1 MKKIFKFHSFVFV
14 VLLLAGCTSQK
25 KLTYFNG
32 IDKNAADS
40 INFQSSFRHEG
51 IIVSGDMLGITV
63 SGLDPKSVAIFNLP
77 FVSFSSP
84 GSDQIYAAQTLQP
97 YVVDIDGNI
106 NFPVIGQ
113 LKAEGLSRSQL
124 VNLITNEI
132 KTYVQNPIVNIR
144 FMNSTVTVLGEVNK
158 PGQFTFINERTTLLD
173 ALGLAGDLTAYGK
186 RENVLIRRENNG
198 KVEFSRLNLN
208 DGSVFS
214 SPYYYIQQNDFIYV
228 EPNSVKSVSSQ
239 NIPLYL
245 SSVSTLATLVTLV
258 YSIAQANK
266 N

>member
-1 MKKIFKFHSFVFV
+1 M
-14 VLLLAGCTSQK
+14 
-25 KLTYFNG
+25 
-32 IDKNAADS
+32 
-40 INFQSSFRHEG
+40 
-51 IIVSGDMLGITV
+51 
-63 SGLDPKSVAIFNLP
+63 
-77 FVSFSSP
+77 
-84 GSDQIYAAQTLQP
+84 QP

-214 SPYYYIQQNDFIYV
+214 SPYYYIQQNDVIYV